1 MNQAIVIALFVA
13 VVIVLIAVAVVLART
28 VGKSRLRALPEEARG
43 RYANSWKSIETRF
56 IEDPSAA
63 VQEADKVAVMI
74 LSERGANLTDEKR
87 MPKDLREARTAAS
100 MDHGQRD
107 TEAMRRAMVHYKEI
121 VDDAVGTAHTRREGY
136 RREMAS

>member
-28 VGKSRLRALPEEARG
+28 VGKSRLRALPEESRG
-43 RYANSWKSIETRF
+43 RYANSWHSIETRF

-74 LSERGANLTDEKR
+74 LRERGANLTHEKL
-87 MPKDLREARTAAS
+87 MPKNRREARHAAPK
-100 MDHGQRD
+100 
-107 TEAMRRAMVHYKEI
+107 V
-121 VDDAVGTAHTRREGY
+121 
-136 RREMAS
+136 

>member
-1 MNQAIVIALFVA
+1 
-13 VVIVLIAVAVVLART
+13 
-28 VGKSRLRALPEEARG
+28 
-43 RYANSWKSIETRF
+43 
-56 IEDPSAA
+56 
-63 VQEADKVAVMI
+63 MI